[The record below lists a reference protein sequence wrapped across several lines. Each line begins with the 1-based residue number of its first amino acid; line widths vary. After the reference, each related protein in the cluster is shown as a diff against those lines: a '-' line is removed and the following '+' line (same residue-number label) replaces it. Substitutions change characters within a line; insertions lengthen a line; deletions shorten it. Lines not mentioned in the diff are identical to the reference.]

1 MQSLA
6 MLEQLEKE
14 RQRISRDLHDNMGA
28 YTSALMA
35 NVDKLKTIQGEHTE
49 LNKIQSNAEQI
60 LNSLRETIWVL
71 NNKETTVSDFSDG
84 FKTYCFNVLKNFEE
98 ISFESDEEI
107 ENNCVLSASSA
118 IHLNKLLQEIV
129 QNIIKHSQ
137 SRLIYYQI
145 ICNQHLIISIRDNGI
160 GFDPNKKYTGNG
172 LENMEWRAAEAGAS
186 LKIESKKKSGTKI
199 TIQKQMLL

>member
-35 NVDKLKTIQGEHTE
+35 NVDKLKSVQGEHTE

-71 NNKETTVSDFSDG
+71 NNKETNVSDFSDG

-98 ISFESDEEI
+98 ISFES
-107 ENNCVLSASSA
+107 S
-118 IHLNKLLQEIV
+118 
-129 QNIIKHSQ
+129 
-137 SRLIYYQI
+137 
-145 ICNQHLIISIRDNGI
+145 
-160 GFDPNKKYTGNG
+160 
-172 LENMEWRAAEAGAS
+172 
-186 LKIESKKKSGTKI
+186 
-199 TIQKQMLL
+199 